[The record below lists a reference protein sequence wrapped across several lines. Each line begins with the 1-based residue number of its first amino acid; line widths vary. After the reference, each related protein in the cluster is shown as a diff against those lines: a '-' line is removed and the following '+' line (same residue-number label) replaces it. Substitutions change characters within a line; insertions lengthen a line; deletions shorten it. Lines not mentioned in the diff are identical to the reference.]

1 MSEENETDWETD
13 SQSSDQ
19 STSQTEIVEAE
30 PVQGPPEVSSQ
41 VESLS
46 TFTESEGPFNYKLI
60 PVIQNGQ
67 TSWRVVVYMDGVQ
80 GPVYTSDQRVSDGAA
95 DQMGMSRKLQD
106 RINDALE
113 YAREE
118 LEIPS
123 ELGDQKRQKRSL
135 HELEVLMEDDS

>member
-1 MSEENETDWETD
+1 MAQDATDDWDEAAQ
-13 SQSSDQ
+13 SQNDDPE
-19 STSQTEIVEAE
+19 QTTIAD
-30 PVQGPPEVSSQ
+30 PEVVETSPVPSAE

-46 TFTESEGPFNYKLI
+46 TFTETEGPFNYKLI
-60 PVIQNGQ
+60 PVIQGGT

-80 GPVYTSDQRVSDGAA
+80 GPVYESDQHVTDEAA
-95 DQMGMSRKLQD
+95 DQLGMSRKLQS

-113 YAREE
+113 YARQE

-135 HELEVLMEDDS
+135 HELEVMMED